1 MPVKAVMTDGENKM
15 KKAVGVLQDELKGV
29 RTGRASTGLVENI
42 KVEYYGNPTPLK
54 ALAALS
60 TPQADMILV
69 KPFDPGSIKDIDKAI
84 LASGVGLTPIMDGK
98 IIRLNVPPLTEER
111 RRQLTGQVKQMGEQA
126 KVSIRNIRRDAIKQ
140 LEKEEKDKLI
150 TEDDLEKGKKQLD
163 DVTKQ
168 HTDRIDQVV
177 KHKSD
182 EIMSS

>member
-1 MPVKAVMTDGENKM
+1 MPVKQIMADGENKM
-15 KKAVGVLQDELKGV
+15 KKAVEVLQDEFKAV

-54 ALAALS
+54 ALASLS

-84 LASGVGLTPIMDGK
+84 LASDVGLTPMVDGK
-98 IIRLNVPPLTEER
+98 VIRLNVPPLTEER
-111 RRQLTGQVKQMGEQA
+111 RRQLVQQVKGLGEQT
-126 KVSIRNIRRDAIKQ
+126 KVSVRNVRRDAIKL

-163 DVTKQ
+163 DLTKQ
-168 HTDRIDQVV
+168 YTDKADQVV

-182 EIMSS
+182 EIMQG

>member
-1 MPVKAVMTDGENKM
+1 MPVNQVMADSENKM
-15 KKAVGVLQDELKGV
+15 KKAVEVLQDEFKGV

-69 KPFDPGSIKDIDKAI
+69 KPFDPGSIKDIDKGI
-84 LASGVGLTPIMDGK
+84 LASDVGLTPMVDGK

-111 RRQLTGQVKQMGEQA
+111 RRQLAQQVRGLGEQA
-126 KVSIRNIRRDAIKQ
+126 KVSVRNIRRDAIKQ
-140 LEKEEKDKLI
+140 LEKEQKDKLI

-163 DVTKQ
+163 DMTKQ
-168 HTDRIDQVV
+168 HTDKIDQVI

-182 EIMSS
+182 EIMQS

>member
-1 MPVKAVMTDGENKM
+1 MPVNQVMTDSESKM
-15 KKAVGVLQDELKGV
+15 NKAVEVLQDEFKGV

-60 TPQADMILV
+60 TPQPDMILV
-69 KPFDPGSIKDIDKAI
+69 KPFDPNSIKDIDKAI
-84 LASGVGLTPIMDGK
+84 LASEVGLTPMVDGK
-98 IIRLNVPPLTEER
+98 MIRLSVPALTEER
-111 RRQLTGQVKQMGEQA
+111 RRQLVQQVKGMGEQA
-126 KVSIRNIRRDAIKQ
+126 KISVRNVRRDAIKH

-150 TEDDLEKGKKQLD
+150 TEDDLQKGQKQLD
-163 DVTKQ
+163 DMTKQ

-182 EIMSS
+182 EIMQ

>member
-1 MPVKAVMTDGENKM
+1 MPVKQIMTDSESKM
-15 KKAVGVLQDELKGV
+15 KKAVEVLQDEFKAV

-54 ALAALS
+54 ALASLS
-60 TPQADMILV
+60 TPQADVILV

-84 LASGVGLTPIMDGK
+84 LASDVGLTPMVDGK
-98 IIRLNVPPLTEER
+98 VIRLNVPPLTEER
-111 RRQLTGQVKQMGEQA
+111 RRQLVHQVKGLGEQT
-126 KVSIRNIRRDAIKQ
+126 KVSVRNVRRDAIKL

-163 DVTKQ
+163 DLTKQ
-168 HTDRIDQVV
+168 YADKAGQVV

-182 EIMSS
+182 EIMQG

>member
-1 MPVKAVMTDGENKM
+1 MPVKQIAMDGENKM
-15 KKAVGVLQDELKGV
+15 KKAIEVLQDEFKGV

-84 LASGVGLTPIMDGK
+84 MASGVGLTPMVDGK
-98 IIRLNVPPLTEER
+98 VIRLNVPALTEER
-111 RRQLTGQVKQMGEQA
+111 RKQLAGQVKQMGEQT
-126 KVSIRNIRRDAIKQ
+126 KISVRNIRRDEIKQ
-140 LEKEEKDKLI
+140 LEKEEKESII
-150 TEDDLEKGKKQLD
+150 TEDELEKGKKQLD
-163 DVTKQ
+163 DLTKQ
-168 HTDRIDQVV
+168 YTDKVDQVV

-182 EIMSS
+182 EIMQG